1 VRPRDITGRVLSKP
15 LQSPYAQSA
24 NSLLGNRW
32 LWAGFFLWLLWM
44 SVISD
49 HSLLNI
55 MRMRHQLASMNTDIA
70 RVRTEAHQLEE
81 QLNDPQARRDHA
93 EAMLRQQGMLRPG
106 EIQYRLG
113 GAATD
118 STRR

>member
-1 VRPRDITGRVLSKP
+1 MRPRDITGRVLSRP
-15 LQSPYAQSA
+15 LQSPYAPSA
-24 NSLLGNRW
+24 NSLFGKRW
-32 LWAGFFLWLLWM
+32 LWAALFLWALWM
-44 SVISD
+44 SVLSD

-55 MRMRHQLASMNTDIA
+55 MRMRHQLSGMNHEIA
-70 RVRTEAHQLEE
+70 RVRSEANQLRE
-81 QLNDPQARRDHA
+81 QLKDPNARRDHA

-118 STRR
+118 SSRR